1 MFSSE
6 RCLFSSGG
14 CFLEWRVVCFRIED
28 VFEWRV
34 FVFEWRVVCFRI
46 EDVFE

>member
-14 CFLEWRVVCFRIED
+14 LFVRVEGCFRVEGCLFSSGGCLLEWRVVCFRIED
-28 VFEWRV
+28 VFE
-34 FVFEWRVVCFRI
+34 
-46 EDVFE
+46 